1 MKLIY
6 NPLGGREK
14 GWGYT
19 HDFNVPLTNT
29 RKTTSTV
36 LHFLSRMACGIYCEG
51 NTNVKT
57 LELGSLRSV

>member
-1 MKLIY
+1 MKLPY
-6 NPLGGREK
+6 NPLGRREK

-36 LHFLSRMACGIYCEG
+36 LNLLSPMACGICSEG
-51 NTNVKT
+51 STNVKT
-57 LELGSLRSV
+57 LELDNLRSV